1 MSDTTE
7 LVDLAVIFPDLEIEL
22 KYACADNITGKA
34 IYQQA
39 RCLLHKDAIT
49 ALAKSISI
57 AQLSGLQL
65 VIYDAYRPQQAQA
78 MLWQA
83 CPDPQYVV
91 DVTVG
96 SNHSRGTAIDLTLRD
111 EHGNILDMGAGF
123 DEMHERSHAYH
134 PSVPPAAQRNRLLLN
149 AIMTGGGFVGISSEW
164 WHFELPQAAS
174 YPRQRVTHCSL
185 INSLVLYPLA
195 HSTSV
200 NQETVM
206 KRSISFRPTL
216 LALVLATNFPV
227 AHAAVPKDMLVIGK
241 AADPQT
247 LDPAVTIDNN
257 DWTVTYPSYQ
267 RLVQYKT
274 DGDKGSTD
282 VEGDLASS
290 WKASDDQK
298 EWTFTLKDNAKFAD
312 GTPVTAEAVKLSFER
327 LLKIGQGPA
336 EAFPKDLK
344 IDAPDEHTV
353 KFTLSQ
359 PFAPFLYTLANDGAS
374 IINPAVLKEHAA
386 DDARGF
392 LAQNTAGSGPFML
405 KSWQKGQQLVLVPN
419 PHYPGN
425 KPNFKRV
432 SVKIIGESASRR
444 LQLSR
449 GDIDIADAL
458 PVDQLNALKQEN
470 KVNVAEYPSLRV
482 TYLYLNNS
490 KAPLNQADLRRAIS
504 WSTDYQGMVNGIL
517 SGNGKQMRGPI
528 PEGMWGYDATAMQYN
543 HDETKAKAEWDKVT
557 SKPTSL
563 TFLYS
568 DNDPNWEPIALATQS
583 SLKKLGII
591 VKLEKLA
598 NATMRDRVGKGDYD
612 IAIGNWSPD
621 FADPY
626 MFMNYWFESDKKGL
640 PGNRSF
646 YENSEVDKLLRNAL
660 ATTDQTQRT
669 RDYQQAQKIVI
680 DDAAYVYL
688 FQKNYQ
694 LAMNKEVKGFVF
706 NPMLEQVF
714 NINTMSK

>member
-1 MSDTTE
+1 
-7 LVDLAVIFPDLEIEL
+7 
-22 KYACADNITGKA
+22 
-34 IYQQA
+34 
-39 RCLLHKDAIT
+39 
-49 ALAKSISI
+49 
-57 AQLSGLQL
+57 
-65 VIYDAYRPQQAQA
+65 
-78 MLWQA
+78 
-83 CPDPQYVV
+83 
-91 DVTVG
+91 
-96 SNHSRGTAIDLTLRD
+96 
-111 EHGNILDMGAGF
+111 
-123 DEMHERSHAYH
+123 
-134 PSVPPAAQRNRLLLN
+134 
-149 AIMTGGGFVGISSEW
+149 
-164 WHFELPQAAS
+164 
-174 YPRQRVTHCSL
+174 
-185 INSLVLYPLA
+185 
-195 HSTSV
+195 
-200 NQETVM
+200 M

-216 LALVLATNFPV
+216 LAIVLATTMPV

-353 KFTLSQ
+353 RFTLSQ

-458 PVDQLNALKQEN
+458 LEGNGEVFFNALQH
-470 KVNVAEYPSLRV
+470 L
-482 TYLYLNNS
+482 
-490 KAPLNQADLRRAIS
+490 
-504 WSTDYQGMVNGIL
+504 IL
-517 SGNGKQMRGPI
+517 P
-528 PEGMWGYDATAMQYN
+528 A
-543 HDETKAKAEWDKVT
+543 
-557 SKPTSL
+557 L
-563 TFLYS
+563 T
-568 DNDPNWEPIALATQS
+568 LAFVH
-583 SLKKLGII
+583 LGIVARQI
-591 VKLEKLA
+591 RSAMLEQLSE
-598 NATMRDRVGKGDYD
+598 DY
-612 IAIGNWSPD
+612 IRTARAS
-621 FADPY
+621 
-626 MFMNYWFESDKKGL
+626 GL
-640 PGNRSF
+640 PGW
-646 YENSEVDKLLRNAL
+646 YIVLCYALPNAL
-660 ATTDQTQRT
+660 IPSITVLGLALGDLLYGAVLTETVFAWPGMGAWVVTSI
-669 RDYQQAQKIVI
+669 QALDFPAVMGF
-680 DDAAYVYL
+680 AVVVSFAYVLVNLVVDLLYL
-688 FQKNYQ
+688 WIDPRIGRGGG
-694 LAMNKEVKGFVF
+694 E
-706 NPMLEQVF
+706 
-714 NINTMSK
+714 

>member
-174 YPRQRVTHCSL
+174 YPLLADQFTC
-185 INSLVLYPLA
+185 LYPLA

-216 LALVLATNFPV
+216 LALVLATTFPV

-282 VEGDLASS
+282 VEGDLASG

-557 SKPTSL
+557 NKPTSL

-583 SLKKLGII
+583 SLNKLGIN

-669 RDYQQAQKIVI
+669 RNYQQAQKIVI

>member
-1 MSDTTE
+1 MKTTPA
-7 LVDLAVIFPDLEIEL
+7 LNAFFRPALIAV
-22 KYACADNITGKA
+22 
-34 IYQQA
+34 
-39 RCLLHKDAIT
+39 
-49 ALAKSISI
+49 ALAF
-57 AQLSGLQL
+57 AL
-65 VIYDAYRPQQAQA
+65 
-78 MLWQA
+78 
-83 CPDPQYVV
+83 
-91 DVTVG
+91 
-96 SNHSRGTAIDLTLRD
+96 
-111 EHGNILDMGAGF
+111 
-123 DEMHERSHAYH
+123 
-134 PSVPPAAQRNRLLLN
+134 PAAQ
-149 AIMTGGGFVGISSEW
+149 
-164 WHFELPQAAS
+164 
-174 YPRQRVTHCSL
+174 
-185 INSLVLYPLA
+185 
-195 HSTSV
+195 
-200 NQETVM
+200 
-206 KRSISFRPTL
+206 
-216 LALVLATNFPV
+216 
-227 AHAAVPKDMLVIGK
+227 AAVPKDMLVIGK

-274 DGDKGSTD
+274 DSGKGSTE
-282 VEGDLASS
+282 VEGDLANG

-298 EWTFTLKDNAKFAD
+298 EWTFTLKNDAKFAD
-312 GTPVTAEAVKLSFER
+312 GTPVTADAVKQSFER

-344 IDAPDEHTV
+344 VEAIDNTTV

-374 IINPAVLKEHAA
+374 IINPVILKEHAA

-419 PHYPGN
+419 PYYAGE
-425 KPNFKRV
+425 KPSFKRV

-458 PVDQLNALKQEN
+458 PVDQLAALKQEG
-470 KVNVAEYPSLRV
+470 KVNVADYPSLRV

-490 KAPLNQADLRRAIS
+490 KAPLNQVDLRRAIS
-504 WSTDYQGMVNGIL
+504 WATDYKGMVNGIL

-528 PEGMWGYDATAMQYN
+528 PEGMWGFDDKAMQYSF
-543 HDETKAKAEWDKVT
+543 DEAKAKAAWDNVA
-557 SKPTSL
+557 SKPESL
-563 TFLYS
+563 SFLYS
-568 DNDPNWEPIALATQS
+568 DNDPNWEPIALATQA
-583 SLKKLGII
+583 SLGKLGIK

-646 YENSEVDKLLRNAL
+646 YENSEVDKLLRSAL
-660 ATTDQTQRT
+660 ATTDQAART
-669 RDYQQAQKIVI
+669 KDYQQAQTIVI
-680 DDAAYVYL
+680 DEAAYVYL

-694 LAMNKEVKGFVF
+694 LAMNKDVKGFVF

-714 NINTMSK
+714 NISTMSK

>member
-174 YPRQRVTHCSL
+174 YPLLADQFTC
-185 INSLVLYPLA
+185 LYPLA
-195 HSTSV
+195 HNTSV

-206 KRSISFRPTL
+206 KRSIPFRPTL

-528 PEGMWGYDATAMQYN
+528 PESMWGYDATAMQYN

-583 SLKKLGII
+583 SLNKLGIN

>member
-1 MSDTTE
+1 MKTTPA
-7 LVDLAVIFPDLEIEL
+7 LNAFFRPALIAVALAV
-22 KYACADNITGKA
+22 
-34 IYQQA
+34 
-39 RCLLHKDAIT
+39 
-49 ALAKSISI
+49 AL
-57 AQLSGLQL
+57 
-65 VIYDAYRPQQAQA
+65 
-78 MLWQA
+78 
-83 CPDPQYVV
+83 
-91 DVTVG
+91 
-96 SNHSRGTAIDLTLRD
+96 
-111 EHGNILDMGAGF
+111 
-123 DEMHERSHAYH
+123 
-134 PSVPPAAQRNRLLLN
+134 PAAQ
-149 AIMTGGGFVGISSEW
+149 
-164 WHFELPQAAS
+164 
-174 YPRQRVTHCSL
+174 
-185 INSLVLYPLA
+185 
-195 HSTSV
+195 
-200 NQETVM
+200 
-206 KRSISFRPTL
+206 
-216 LALVLATNFPV
+216 
-227 AHAAVPKDMLVIGK
+227 AAVPKDMLVIGK

-274 DGDKGSTD
+274 DGGKGSTE
-282 VEGDLASS
+282 VEGDLASG

-298 EWTFTLKDNAKFAD
+298 EWTFTLKNDAKFAD
-312 GTPVTAEAVKLSFER
+312 GTPVTADAVKQSFER

-344 IDAPDEHTV
+344 VEAIDNTTV

-374 IINPAVLKEHAA
+374 IINPAILKEHAA

-419 PHYPGN
+419 PHYAGT
-425 KPNFKRV
+425 KPTFKRV

-458 PVDQLNALKQEN
+458 PVDQLAALKQEG
-470 KVNVAEYPSLRV
+470 KVNVADYPSLRV

-490 KAPLNQADLRRAIS
+490 KAPLNQVDLRRAIS
-504 WSTDYQGMVNGIL
+504 WATDYKGMVNGIL

-528 PEGMWGYDATAMQYN
+528 PEGMWGFDDKAMQYSF
-543 HDETKAKAEWDKVT
+543 DEAKAQAAWDKVAT
-557 SKPTSL
+557 KPESL
-563 TFLYS
+563 SFLYS
-568 DNDPNWEPIALATQS
+568 DNDPNWEPIALATQA
-583 SLKKLGII
+583 SLGKLGIK

-612 IAIGNWSPD
+612 IASGNWSPD

-646 YENSEVDKLLRNAL
+646 YENSEVDKLLRSAL
-660 ATTDQTQRT
+660 ATTDQVART
-669 RDYQQAQKIVI
+669 NDYQQAQTIVI
-680 DDAAYVYL
+680 DEAAYVYL

-694 LAMNKEVKGFVF
+694 LAMNKDVKGFVF

-714 NINTMSK
+714 NISTMSK

>member
-1 MSDTTE
+1 
-7 LVDLAVIFPDLEIEL
+7 
-22 KYACADNITGKA
+22 
-34 IYQQA
+34 
-39 RCLLHKDAIT
+39 
-49 ALAKSISI
+49 
-57 AQLSGLQL
+57 
-65 VIYDAYRPQQAQA
+65 
-78 MLWQA
+78 
-83 CPDPQYVV
+83 
-91 DVTVG
+91 
-96 SNHSRGTAIDLTLRD
+96 
-111 EHGNILDMGAGF
+111 
-123 DEMHERSHAYH
+123 
-134 PSVPPAAQRNRLLLN
+134 
-149 AIMTGGGFVGISSEW
+149 
-164 WHFELPQAAS
+164 
-174 YPRQRVTHCSL
+174 
-185 INSLVLYPLA
+185 
-195 HSTSV
+195 
-200 NQETVM
+200 M

-344 IDAPDEHTV
+344 IDAPDEHTA

-557 SKPTSL
+557 NKPTSL

-583 SLKKLGII
+583 SLNKLGIN

-612 IAIGNWSPD
+612 IAIGNWSPY

-680 DDAAYVYL
+680 DDAAYMYL

-694 LAMNKEVKGFVF
+694 LAMNKGVKGFVF

>member
-174 YPRQRVTHCSL
+174 YPLLADQFTC
-185 INSLVLYPLA
+185 LYPLA
-195 HSTSV
+195 HNTSV

-206 KRSISFRPTL
+206 KRSIPFRPTL

-298 EWTFTLKDNAKFAD
+298 EWSFTLKDNAKFAD

-490 KAPLNQADLRRAIS
+490 KAPLNQADLRQAIS

-583 SLKKLGII
+583 SLNKLGIN